1 MGLMVLPCAIG
12 SHQFIAPEN
21 DVLHGGANPSIV
33 LSVMTCII
41 SLNKTRN
48 IVNDDHIILMFSYD
62 SIYKN
67 RTDSGSSNVN
77 NRHSHLK
84 N

>member
-1 MGLMVLPCAIG
+1 MVLPCAIDF
-12 SHQFIAPEN
+12 HQFMAPEN
-21 DVLHGGANPSIV
+21 DVLHCGANPSIV

-48 IVNDDHIILMFSYD
+48 IVNDGHPIPIFSYD

-67 RTDSGSSNVN
+67 STDSDPRNTIV
-77 NRHSHLK
+77 
-84 N
+84 

>member
-1 MGLMVLPCAIG
+1 MVLPCAID
-12 SHQFIAPEN
+12 SHQLMAPEN
-21 DVLHGGANPSIV
+21 DVLHGRANPSIV

-41 SLNKTRN
+41 SLLETGN

-67 RTDSGSSNVN
+67 RTVSGSSNVN
-77 NRHSHLK
+77 NRQNHLK